1 MFAFVSIPFH
11 SQQKAC
17 SGAPFTISRE
27 RRPLDASWE
36 NDNDL
41 KDIQIYTGCGFIQPH
56 VKIAIKNG
64 PVEIVDFPI
73 KHGDFPS
80 CQIRTETKTRTHPG
94 TVIWFRRES
103 YGGFALTLQTWK
115 MSSRGFVTWVWCNHR
130 GLRADSSWFFASLK
144 VWRKIPYQYL

>member
-41 KDIQIYTGCGFIQPH
+41 KDIRISTGCGFIQPH
-56 VKIAIKNG
+56 VKIAIENG

-73 KHGDFPS
+73 KHGGSFHHVKSEQKRKPFSTQGPS
-80 CQIRTETKTRTHPG
+80 SG
-94 TVIWFRRES
+94 V
-103 YGGFALTLQTWK
+103 GGFALTAGHPNSLHMFTV
-115 MSSRGFVTWVWCNHR
+115 SSNLLWGQ
-130 GLRADSSWFFASLK
+130 K
-144 VWRKIPYQYL
+144 